1 MADNI
6 FDINE
11 DSEYP
16 SDVNGDTLDVKGK
29 SQMYE
34 TGESS
39 ERRAILVSA
48 YDKRGEDEARISLEE
63 LGRLVDTAGGEVS
76 TVITQM
82 RDKPDGKTYIDLG
95 SGIGVTAFGIGDE
108 EWIQAVTAQL
118 GLVQHTSNLYYTD
131 PCMR

>member
-82 RDKPDGKTYIDLG
+82 RDKPDGKTYIG
-95 SGIGVTAFGIGDE
+95 
-108 EWIQAVTAQL
+108 
-118 GLVQHTSNLYYTD
+118 
-131 PCMR
+131 